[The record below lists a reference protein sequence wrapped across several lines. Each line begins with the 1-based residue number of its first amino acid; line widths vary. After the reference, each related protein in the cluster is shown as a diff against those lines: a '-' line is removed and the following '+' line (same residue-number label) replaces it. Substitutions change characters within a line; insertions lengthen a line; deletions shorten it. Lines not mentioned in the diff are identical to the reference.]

1 MEKSFGN
8 DRASLFYPPSNLDDA
23 VDRILTK
30 VSFINR
36 HVLIFKTN
44 CTRMKKWPAPYSQP
58 NFWHRSARQLGQKI
72 LIQCPATHSKKLE
85 TTGFS
90 TFWINK
96 PIQVR
101 CVKATQN
108 LSEWSVQ
115 YKRLRF
121 AACDVQ
127 KNGVRLGFSKLG

>member
-44 CTRMKKWPAPYSQP
+44 CTRMKK
-58 NFWHRSARQLGQKI
+58 
-72 LIQCPATHSKKLE
+72 
-85 TTGFS
+85 
-90 TFWINK
+90 
-96 PIQVR
+96 
-101 CVKATQN
+101 
-108 LSEWSVQ
+108 
-115 YKRLRF
+115 
-121 AACDVQ
+121 
-127 KNGVRLGFSKLG
+127 